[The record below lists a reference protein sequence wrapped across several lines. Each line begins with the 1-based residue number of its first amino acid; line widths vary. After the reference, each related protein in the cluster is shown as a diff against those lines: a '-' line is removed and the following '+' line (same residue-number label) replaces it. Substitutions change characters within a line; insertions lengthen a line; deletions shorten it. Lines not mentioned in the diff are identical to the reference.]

1 MRCNHGHPWLW
12 DRQTETIPL
21 YPRCPLSP
29 LGLHTIPFL
38 VPPAPIEQP
47 RGLAKSRVA
56 IFLVISWFIKPREL
70 VGYTPRNPSTSN
82 VYQVTEQTLY
92 CRPMCKCLYVNIYI
106 YIYTHT
112 YIHTC
117 IHTYINTYIH
127 TDKHTN
133 IHTYKHTITYHNI
146 P

>member
-106 YIYTHT
+106 YTYIYIHT
-112 YIHTC
+112 YIHTY
-117 IHTYINTYIH
+117 IHAYIHKYIH
-127 TDKHTN
+127 TDRQ
-133 IHTYKHTITYHNI
+133 TYKHTYIQTYHNI